1 MNISLTP
8 EIDAWVAGKVK
19 SGMYKS
25 SSEVVQASLRLLRE
39 REEQRQEM
47 VEDLRHE
54 LLTGVRQLDAGKS
67 TNFNAEH
74 VSSLKKY
81 ARQKLGV

>member
-8 EIDAWVAGKVK
+8 EIDSWVAAKVK

-25 SSEVVQASLRLLRE
+25 SSEVVRASLRLLRE
-39 REEQRQEM
+39 REEQRQAM

-54 LLTGVRQLDAGKS
+54 LLTGVHQLDAGKS
-67 TNFNAEH
+67 TNFDAEH
-74 VSSLKKY
+74 VSSLKES

>member
-8 EIDAWVAGKVK
+8 EIDAWVAEKVK

-25 SSEVVQASLRLLRE
+25 SSEVIREGLRLLRE
-39 REEQRQEM
+39 REVQRLAM

-54 LLTGVRQLDAGKS
+54 LLVGVRQLDAG
-67 TNFNAEH
+67 NA
-74 VSSLKKY
+74 VPFDADQLSRIKQN
-81 ARQKLGV
+81 ARQRFGS

>member
-8 EIDAWVAGKVK
+8 EIDAWVAEKVR

-25 SSEVVQASLRLLRE
+25 SSEVIREGLRLLHE
-39 REEQRQEM
+39 REVQRQAM

-54 LLTGVRQLDAGKS
+54 LLVGVRQLDVG
-67 TNFNAEH
+67 NATPFDTDQ
-74 VSSLKKY
+74 L
-81 ARQKLGV
+81 ARIKQDARKRFGS

>member
-8 EIDAWVAGKVK
+8 EIDSWVAEKVK

-25 SSEVVQASLRLLRE
+25 SSEVVREGLRLLRE
-39 REEQRQEM
+39 REEQRQAM

-54 LLTGVRQLDAGKS
+54 LLIGVHQLDAGKS
-67 TNFNAEH
+67 TNFDAEQ
-74 VSSLKKY
+74 VVLLK
-81 ARQKLGV
+81 ARARRKLGV